1 MKHDNV
7 SMYDEFVWNWSKNVV
22 CDDAIF
28 IASCIN
34 DAIGNDIWWP
44 IAHEWVVLGMNLAEF
59 QGYIGLIDG
68 MFIKIC
74 KPWNDGVHKVLFN
87 GQKKIYSIYLISRF

>member
-1 MKHDNV
+1 M
-7 SMYDEFVWNWSKNVV
+7 
-22 CDDAIF
+22 
-28 IASCIN
+28 
-34 DAIGNDIWWP
+34 
-44 IAHEWVVLGMNLAEF
+44 LGMNLAEF

-87 GQKKIYSIYLISRF
+87 GQNKIYSIYLISRF